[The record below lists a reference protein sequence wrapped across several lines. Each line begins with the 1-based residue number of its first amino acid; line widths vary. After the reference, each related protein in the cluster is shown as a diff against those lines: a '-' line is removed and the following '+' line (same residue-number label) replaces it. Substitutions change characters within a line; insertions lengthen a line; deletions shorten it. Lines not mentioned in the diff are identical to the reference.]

1 MQLRDSAWTVCS
13 WVHSISTI
21 LNIKKIPNPPSPT
34 VSWLLAHREPRQAQ
48 ARGRA
53 PLASLYRMY
62 EYFVTGH
69 YLGLRTEIEF
79 FFNRSDW
86 RVSDIPDP
94 ADPDPERYALLAV
107 MPTCMVR
114 AFNRLIERGLPRNAP
129 AIIMGSDELD
139 ELQSRP
145 RVLETIPAWCAKVPR
160 LNTTLVIPG
169 KDGEV
174 PTSDVA
180 SSEFLEK
187 NILAWDPPVY
197 FV

>member
-1 MQLRDSAWTVCS
+1 MQLRASAWNVCS
-13 WVHSISTI
+13 WVHSISTM

-34 VSWLLAHREPRQAQ
+34 VSWLLAHRELRQAR

-53 PLASLYRMY
+53 PLASLYRI
-62 EYFVTGH
+62 
-69 YLGLRTEIEF
+69 TEIEF

-139 ELQSRP
+139 GLQSRP

-169 KDGEV
+169 NDGEV
-174 PTSDVA
+174 PTSDAA

-187 NILAWDPPVY
+187 NILVWDPPVY